1 MKPQTKAL
9 IPPGLTSAGERKIYE
24 ILLQV
29 VAQREMN
36 NKAAPRV
43 VLITDIKEDLDDL
56 LTVIELIPLDTIG
69 LIK

>member
-9 IPPGLTSAGERKIYE
+9 IPPGLTAGERKIYE